1 MNLNLKATG
10 FEWTPALKSFVEKKL
25 GTLQK
30 FVKRFDAEGD
40 IELRVE
46 IAKTTEHHKKGV
58 IFRAEANLRL
68 PKELVRAEECAE
80 DVRVAI
86 DRLHHVLEVEIA
98 KYKTKFVD
106 NPRRVSKQG

>member
-30 FVKRFDAEGD
+30 FVKRFDAEGG

-46 IAKTTEHHKKGV
+46 IAKTTEHHKKGE

-86 DRLHHVLEVEIA
+86 NRLHHILEIEIA
-98 KYKTKFVD
+98 KYKTKFVEKS
-106 NPRRVSKQG
+106 RRPTIR